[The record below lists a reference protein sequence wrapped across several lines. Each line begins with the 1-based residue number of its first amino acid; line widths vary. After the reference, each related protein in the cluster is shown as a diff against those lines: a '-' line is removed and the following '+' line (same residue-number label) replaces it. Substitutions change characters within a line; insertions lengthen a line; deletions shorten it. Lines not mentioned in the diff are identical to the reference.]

1 MFYLVNILLCLAL
14 IVNSHSLC
22 LSSSPP
28 PSAVLQSIISGRS
41 RVPTSSSCQHYNLQR
56 FPHIFQVMDRRHDC
70 DAWPH
75 PCARFRALEP
85 CARSVPNPCA
95 VLADQTTCILHSHRS
110 RHTCGHFLLPI
121 RAIVAC
127 AHLRLQ
133 PIRYILPHDIQEKRK
148 HSSHSTIDVQRKLI
162 GVRIKACSHS
172 RAGSIGGK
180 HPLMSHSTAPQ
191 IRQSVFVSRFKAK
204 GQINSKSSNHI

>member
-22 LSSSPP
+22 ISSSPP
-28 PSAVLQSIISGRS
+28 PSTVLQSIISGRW
-41 RVPTSSSCQHYNLQR
+41 RVPTSCQHYNLQLL
-56 FPHIFQVMDRRHDC
+56 PHIFQVMDRRHDC

-75 PCARFRALEP
+75 QLARFRALEP

-95 VLADQTTCILHSHRS
+95 VLADQTTCSLHSHQS

-127 AHLRLQ
+127 EHLQLQ
-133 PIRYILPHDIQEKRK
+133 PIRYILPHDMQEKRK
-148 HSSHSTIDVQRKLI
+148 DSSHSTID
-162 GVRIKACSHS
+162 A
-172 RAGSIGGK
+172 
-180 HPLMSHSTAPQ
+180 
-191 IRQSVFVSRFKAK
+191 
-204 GQINSKSSNHI
+204 N